1 MKETKELLELWRD
14 YGCMYHK
21 DDGRC
26 PVWPSPQYYTVDGDA
41 WCQAALDAHNA
52 DVSGFKAAIEEVS
65 KPVEC
70 GLCGEEIETDEWG
83 SYAEEAGEF
92 WDESKGDSVLA
103 HAQCGLDAGMGLA

>member
-1 MKETKELLELWRD
+1 
-14 YGCMYHK
+14 MYHK

-26 PVWPSPQYYTVDGDA
+26 PVWPSPQYYTVSGDV
-41 WCQAALDAHNA
+41 WCQAGLDAHRTEMGA
-52 DVSGFKAAIEEVS
+52 DFDVNIEEVS

-70 GLCGEEIETDEWG
+70 GLCAEEIETDEWG

-103 HAQCGLDAGMGLA
+103 HAQCGLDAGMELA